1 MYRAGAAVLATVGA
15 IAAISACGG
24 YNPTDAVNSL
34 NKTVN
39 QNLQTGLEAGGIPA
53 DQASKAG
60 ITIKCPDN
68 VQKNEAFTC
77 TATGKLTGKSMDVKM
92 KVNDNDEL
100 TTANGA
106 QLGTALATVIEAEGT
121 QVSQ

>member
-1 MYRAGAAVLATVGA
+1 MNRKIPAALAVAGVVFAVA
-15 IAAISACGG
+15 ACGG
-24 YNPTDAVNSL
+24 YDPTEAVNSL
-34 NKTVN
+34 NADINK
-39 QNLQTGLEAGGIPA
+39 NLQTGLAAGGVPE

-68 VQKNEAFTC
+68 VQKNETFTC
-77 TATGKLTGKSMDVKM
+77 TATGKLTGETADVEM

-100 TTANGA
+100 TTASGDD
-106 QLGTALATVIEAEGT
+106 LGTVLEKIINAEGS